1 MNQKELGL
9 AIFPGI
15 PRMTRYVEAICSS
28 PALLTDLYQLTMAQG
43 YWRHGWAERQ
53 AIFQLFFR
61 RAPFGGQFAIACGL
75 SAISDFLRRWR
86 FTPQDVA
93 YLATLRTADGRPLFS
108 PDFLDYLQTVRFSGE
123 ILAVREGTIV
133 FPNEPM
139 VRVRAGL
146 LVAQLLETPLLNLIG
161 FATLVATK
169 AARVARAAGSD
180 PVIEFGLRRA
190 QGFEASLIA
199 ARATYIGG
207 CAGTSNMLAGY
218 LWGIPVRGTQA
229 HSWILAFGDE
239 LAAFRAFAEMFPS
252 NCILLVDT
260 FDTIEGVKNAI
271 QVAHEL
277 KQTGSHLIGIRLDS
291 GDLVQL
297 SQRARKLLDEAGLP
311 EVLILASGDLD
322 EFEITRL
329 KAAGA
334 KINAWGVGTR
344 LTTAFGEPALSVVYK
359 LAAIQEADGT
369 WRDRMKISAEPAK
382 QTLPG
387 LLRVSRL
394 FANGRAVADVLYDER
409 DPPADRQPAR
419 WKREV
424 AKDEQKDLLEP
435 LWQGES
441 ATRAEED
448 LKAIRAYVQEQIA
461 SFDEEIFSLRKP
473 KAYSVIL
480 ARGVARRRRQL
491 LGYPKE
497 NKV

>member
-1 MNQKELGL
+1 
-9 AIFPGI
+9 
-15 PRMTRYVEAICSS
+15 MTRYAEAICSS

-53 AIFQLFFR
+53 AVFQLFFR
-61 RAPFGGQFAIACGL
+61 RAPFGGGFAIACGL
-75 SAISDFLRRWR
+75 SAVLDFLRRWR

-93 YLATLRTADGRPLFS
+93 YLAGLKSADGRPLFL

-123 ILAVREGTIV
+123 ILGVREGTIV
-133 FPNEPM
+133 FPNEPIL
-139 VRVRAGL
+139 RVRAGL

-169 AARVARAAGSD
+169 AARVARAAGPD

-207 CAGTSNMLAGY
+207 CAGSSNVLAGR

-239 LAAFRAFAEMFPS
+239 LAAFRTFAEMFPS

-260 FDTIEGVKNAI
+260 FDTVEGIKNAI
-271 QVAHEL
+271 RVAHEL
-277 KQTGSHLIGIRLDS
+277 RQNGHRLIGIRLDS

-297 SQRARKLLDEAGLP
+297 SQLARKLLDEAGLP

-322 EFEITRL
+322 EFEIARL

-334 KINAWGVGTR
+334 RVNAWGVGTR

-359 LAAIQEADGT
+359 LTAVQEEGGT

-387 LLRVSRL
+387 LLRVKRL
-394 FANGRAVADVLYDER
+394 FAAGRAIADLLYDER
-409 DPPADRQPAR
+409 DPPSDRRPAR
-419 WKREV
+419 RKRGITE
-424 AKDEQKDLLEP
+424 DDQRDLLEP
-435 LWQGES
+435 LWQGDS
-441 ATRAEED
+441 AVGTEEN
-448 LKAIRAYVQEQIA
+448 LEAIRAYVREQIGL
-461 SFDEEIFSLRKP
+461 FDEQIFGLRKP

-480 ARGVARRRRQL
+480 ARGVARRRREL
-491 LGYPKE
+491 LQYPKE
-497 NKV
+497 NKA